1 MPLGLGLW
9 YTFSGLITYWA
20 MAGTVP
26 LSTSL
31 QYLVLTLLP
40 LHKLHGSIK
49 TGLQKEAVLVGGS
62 WAADEMEVTW
72 DAFKLHIQLDSAGNI
87 TAATLRRAVHLT
99 FLEALASEP
108 AETATLQL
116 RGQQLDWP
124 ASSASSS
131 SSALPSDLS
140 SPPTVSRSYD
150 RSLDLSSSNR
160 DSLDRTTG
168 RAFDRQTPSPNS
180 FDRPPV
186 PPRAPAFNLLALC
199 EPRLAAKLADIDIGA
214 HGLLFDDG
222 PSDYTHFEEIDT
234 PRCSQSGTGQ
244 TVERPSLPG
253 TPVGLV
259 FAEPEPGRSDE
270 VLDPPIPIRSTLEA
284 RKKKIAGLDLRMLI
298 PVSFWSF
305 GKAPEGVDISEPLP
319 PGVPTT
325 VDSPLTFIS
334 SPTSSTAS
342 PVGLHSSTPPPLPPR
357 SSTFPASASTPPPPI
372 VLPRESTTSSTPT
385 TSTIAESA
393 GEMDG
398 PPSLLLTKSEQTL
411 DVDIKGGT
419 LLELTYSLFSPPSGV
434 SRNSVEEV
442 FLYTYTSFTNPHQLL
457 QLLLSLYDESE
468 SEPNPGVFRLRLCG
482 FMVKWLKEHHQNLS
496 PVDVQQVVSFAN
508 SKVAQNEGE
517 VTQSRLLASVQPT
530 RARSMSEVMHSSPP
544 PKSHLP
550 PPPPFTF
557 MQINPVELARQ
568 LTLQFHTAYRR
579 ITPVECMISSFTG
592 KEREARSPNLT
603 RLTEQFNLLS
613 YWVASSIVS
622 FEDLSARA
630 MSIEYFI
637 SCATELRVLQNFMSI
652 NAILAG
658 INSTPVRRLTETWKR
673 VPKSKSAAFTKLREE
688 MASNKNFAN
697 YRRALEDC
705 VPPLC
710 PYVGTFLTDL
720 VFIEE
725 GNPDFL
731 KDFPDLINFSKRRQT
746 AKVVQQI
753 LCYTKE
759 PYNLEA
765 IPSILT
771 FLDNLEYL
779 SEDQRYELSRKIQP
793 RLPAS

>member
-1 MPLGLGLW
+1 MNLGNLLNPMSFTRMRAKSNPPKMQSLADPSSSTPPFVAYSSPSSTPLSSPIPLEDAGEQPFVRCLAIITGEVAFHGKYYSCKKCHCANVCLDCRKECHTHPDTPGRPRSRSPTGKIKETVGCLTCDCPCRVASKPLRSAKAPSASPSSSSSSPAPPSGTSLSSSTGRQAERLDLAVPLGLGLW

-62 WAADEMEVTW
+62 WAADELEVTW
-72 DAFKLHIQLDSAGNI
+72 DAFKLHIQLDSGGNI
-87 TAATLRRAVHLT
+87 TASTLRRAVHLT
-99 FLEALASEP
+99 FLDALASEP

-124 ASSASSS
+124 AYSST
-131 SSALPSDLS
+131 SALPSDLS

-168 RAFDRQTPSPNS
+168 RAFDRQTQSPNR

-186 PPRAPAFNLLALC
+186 PPRGPAFNLLALC

-222 PSDYTHFEEIDT
+222 PSDYTHFEEIDM
-234 PRCSQSGTGQ
+234 PCCSQNGTGQ
-244 TVERPSLPG
+244 TVERPSLSG

-319 PGVPTT
+319 PGIQTT
-325 VDSPLTFIS
+325 VDSPRTFIS
-334 SPTSSTAS
+334 SPASSTAS

-357 SSTFPASASTPPPPI
+357 SSTFPTPTSTAPPPI
-372 VLPRESTTSSTPT
+372 VLPREPTTSSTPT

-482 FMVKWLKEHHQNLS
+482 
-496 PVDVQQVVSFAN
+496 
-508 SKVAQNEGE
+508 
-517 VTQSRLLASVQPT
+517 
-530 RARSMSEVMHSSPP
+530 
-544 PKSHLP
+544 
-550 PPPPFTF
+550 
-557 MQINPVELARQ
+557 
-568 LTLQFHTAYRR
+568 
-579 ITPVECMISSFTG
+579 
-592 KEREARSPNLT
+592 
-603 RLTEQFNLLS
+603 
-613 YWVASSIVS
+613 
-622 FEDLSARA
+622 
-630 MSIEYFI
+630 
-637 SCATELRVLQNFMSI
+637 
-652 NAILAG
+652 
-658 INSTPVRRLTETWKR
+658 
-673 VPKSKSAAFTKLREE
+673 
-688 MASNKNFAN
+688 
-697 YRRALEDC
+697 
-705 VPPLC
+705 
-710 PYVGTFLTDL
+710 
-720 VFIEE
+720 
-725 GNPDFL
+725 
-731 KDFPDLINFSKRRQT
+731 
-746 AKVVQQI
+746 
-753 LCYTKE
+753 
-759 PYNLEA
+759 
-765 IPSILT
+765 
-771 FLDNLEYL
+771 
-779 SEDQRYELSRKIQP
+779 
-793 RLPAS
+793 